1 MKIDQLASQSGA
13 ASSEVSVWSY
23 GHGQVS
29 HTQLL
34 MMQKELE
41 RAEDEN
47 HQLNVRITELTK
59 TLQDHTNENE
69 VNSLR
74 AQLALQQEQLAQL
87 QKVCVPGSDEA

>member
-1 MKIDQLASQSGA
+1 M
-13 ASSEVSVWSY
+13 SY
-23 GHGQVS
+23 
-29 HTQLL
+29 TQLL

-47 HQLNVRITELTK
+47 HQHNARITELTK

-74 AQLALQQEQLAQL
+74 SQLALQQEQLAQL
-87 QKVCVPGSDEA
+87 QKVCVPGDDEA

>member
-13 ASSEVSVWSY
+13 ASNEVRVQEH
-23 GHGQVS
+23 GHEQVS
-29 HTQLL
+29 HTQLM

-47 HQLNVRITELTK
+47 HQLTARIAELTK

-69 VNSLR
+69 VSSLR
-74 AQLALQQEQLAQL
+74 SQLALQQEQLAQM
-87 QKVCVPGSDEA
+87 QKVRVPEGDEA

>member
-1 MKIDQLASQSGA
+1 M
-13 ASSEVSVWSY
+13 SY
-23 GHGQVS
+23 
-29 HTQLL
+29 TQLL

-47 HQLNVRITELTK
+47 HQLNARIAELTK

-74 AQLALQQEQLAQL
+74 SQLALQQEQLAQL
-87 QKVCVPGSDEA
+87 QKVCVSGDDEA

>member
-1 MKIDQLASQSGA
+1 
-13 ASSEVSVWSY
+13 
-23 GHGQVS
+23 
-29 HTQLL
+29 

-47 HQLNVRITELTK
+47 HQLNARIAELTK

-74 AQLALQQEQLAQL
+74 SQLALQQEQLAQL
-87 QKVCVPGSDEA
+87 QKVCVSGDDEA